1 MDPTLPKDCMQ
12 RNPKFNKLRVIVD
25 NKTQDRELLQ
35 IIMNSVFSSSNFIN
49 LGSNHER
56 KKLTLDDGLI
66 SMIIFS
72 QEIMQKPGVKN
83 GAKREVFNPATGNS
97 Q

>member
-1 MDPTLPKDCMQ
+1 MQ

-25 NKTQDRELLQ
+25 NKTQDQELLQ
-35 IIMNSVFSSSNFIN
+35 IIMNSVFSSSNFID

-56 KKLTLDDGLI
+56 KKLTIDYGLI
-66 SMIIFS
+66 SVIISS
-72 QEIMQKPGVKN
+72 QEIMQKTGIKDV
-83 GAKREVFNPATGNS
+83 AKREVFFNPATSNS